1 MMVFIISSPA
11 AVEFDLDKLSWCMSA
26 VYEMHPGR
34 KIDRVDK
41 ELTVICDLSGH
52 TLTYKGN
59 PTAGGYTHAPTDTH
73 AQSWLHQ
80 IRSGV
85 TLH

>member
-1 MMVFIISSPA
+1 MVFIISSPA

-26 VYEMHPGR
+26 AYEMHPGR

-52 TLTYKGN
+52 TL
-59 PTAGGYTHAPTDTH
+59 
-73 AQSWLHQ
+73 Q
-80 IRSGV
+80 R
-85 TLH
+85 